1 MSDTLAS
8 LTAPVRTA
16 LGTLTARAQYGL
28 VVLASLAG
36 LYALTSLNDVN
47 AQTRRALDGA
57 QRQLSARQAAL
68 EQRDWAALAAE
79 AENLTQTAEAR
90 FWRAPTAG
98 IAAARIQ
105 GALEAAAREAGLPDA
120 RVQVIEADVLERR
133 APGAETRLFEAEV
146 TARDTGGAFA
156 PFIEAAAG
164 APGELRATR
173 LDWDSRTRRF
183 TVTFIAPAMMDPDS

>member
-1 MSDTLAS
+1 MTGTIDALV
-8 LTAPVRTA
+8 APVRTA
-16 LGTLTARAQYGL
+16 LGTLSERAQYGL

-36 LYALTSLNDVN
+36 VYALTALNDAN
-47 AQTRRALDGA
+47 TQTRQVLDSA

-79 AENLTQTAEAR
+79 AESLTQTAEAR

-105 GALEAAAREAGLPDA
+105 GALETAARAAGLPDA
-120 RVQVIEADVLERR
+120 RVQLVEVGVMERR
-133 APGAETRLFEAEV
+133 APGPETRLFEAEV
-146 TARDTGGAFA
+146 TGRDSGGAFA

-164 APGELRATR
+164 APGELRAVR

-183 TVTFIAPAMMDPDS
+183 TVTFIAPAVMEPDS